1 MPVSE
6 CSICLQA
13 ESSRKSTRS
22 NTEKWILCDCCCKW
36 FHASCGGFCQSE
48 YTKICK
54 DKLWL
59 KCVVCCMQQ
68 LLCSESIEDSS
79 ALIESVICVAN
90 KRISEYEV
98 RKVNGKA
105 KKKKKKSNKGK
116 VVACVDAISSG
127 VSHGSEQ
134 IHCCVDSQH
143 TVSQQ
148 SDASENQGSFDC
160 TNCSEVN
167 ECSVIGSDIAEKC
180 DTVALDDCKKHFS
193 DSVDNTDSVVISQY
207 SDIDKILVIDNIEN
221 AVDFSSS
228 KRILKGVN
236 LYCSGIE
243 IDFAYALA
251 KGGVAIHTQSKEDRD
266 RLIEVLPA
274 ESFGGGVKHPPLGH
288 VHHTA
293 FIKNIDT
300 SVNAVKI
307 TQLFRDKGI
316 ELSFI
321 RRLTSRFTGRLI
333 QVVKVKC
340 SEDVF
345 DKLLTMKLVI
355 NNKTCVIEKECLV
368 KVIRCYHCQHF
379 GHIARNCKNA
389 VKCEFCAE
397 SHHTNETCVHDIQ
410 CANCNG
416 HHPSSSAQCPA
427 YRKRYEIITA
437 QHSEYPYFSSSVET
451 CSTEVKH

>member
-1 MPVSE
+1 
-6 CSICLQA
+6 
-13 ESSRKSTRS
+13 
-22 NTEKWILCDCCCKW
+22 
-36 FHASCGGFCQSE
+36 
-48 YTKICK
+48 
-54 DKLWL
+54 
-59 KCVVCCMQQ
+59 MQQ

-236 LYCSGIE
+236 LYCSGI
-243 IDFAYALA
+243 ALA